1 MSVLRLIAKWLFA
14 IALFHGLGMLLAA
27 DFMRDF
33 TSFMFDP
40 YIDLWSVHGDTF
52 AGALSISNLLATY
65 QALPDAGKIICWLL
79 IASTAVYGFM
89 NALRLSQIIAA
100 FFIALLAFQLIMW
113 GGNVRGFAWPQTSL
127 ILYAVASVAW
137 LIVLALGSGG
147 TLRARLVDVWRRF
160 TT

>member
-1 MSVLRLIAKWLFA
+1 MIAKWLFA
-14 IALFHGLGMLLAA
+14 IALYHGAGMLLAA

-40 YIDLWSVHGDTF
+40 YIDFWSVHGGRVSGTF
-52 AGALSISNLLATY
+52 SISNLLATY
-65 QALPDAGKIICWLL
+65 QAMPDAGKIICWLV
-79 IASTAVYGFM
+79 IASVAFYAFR
-89 NALRLSQIIAA
+89 NAIRASQLVASFI
-100 FFIALLAFQLIMW
+100 IALLIFRLVMW
-113 GGNVRGFAWPQTSL
+113 GGNVRGFAWPETQL
-127 ILYAVASVAW
+127 ILYAIGAVVW